1 MRKKYIALTAV
12 LLAWCA
18 AAESVCVNG
27 VCYPDEESA
36 RAAGALLTDAPH
48 LPDSMP
54 GMAAK
59 HVGTLSP
66 SDLSVTTNV
75 PVQTDL
81 KNLLHEV
88 DASPDEVKDP
98 PKMRISRRLAMGYMG
113 PEEFK
118 KFLLEDSAGNVKS
131 DAAETPASG
140 GKSSLADKLGSA
152 SVVMAFV
159 LVFFG
164 GLLMNLTPCVLPL
177 IPVSL
182 ALVGRGAARGTAYGL
197 GMTLSY
203 GALGL
208 AAAFGGLAF
217 GTIQSSPWFNLVVAA
232 VFIFLALATSE
243 VFFIDFSRFRP
254 RPKSG
259 GAVTGKGGLLGAF
272 VLGAGTA
279 VLAGACVAPILLAT
293 LLLTADWFA
302 AGRVWAVALPFVLG
316 AGMGLPWPFVTAGL
330 SVLPKPGA
338 WMRWVN
344 RAFAILL
351 FGMAAWY
358 GWLAWEGFAARRASV
373 KDTAPSANDVTG
385 EGVVVSPE
393 RPRLVILGAPW
404 CKNCTAME
412 QTTLKEPSVVET
424 LSNFDVSH
432 ISINDFHDL
441 RKYPELDGLKIMGVP
456 AYVVFEAKPVE
467 KKQVEKK

>member
-1 MRKKYIALTAV
+1 MRKKYIALAAV
-12 LLAWCA
+12 LLAWCG
-18 AAESVCVNG
+18 AAEPVCVNG
-27 VCYPDEESA
+27 VCYPDEETA
-36 RAAGALLTDAPH
+36 RKANAGFGVPH
-48 LPDSMP
+48 LPGAIS
-54 GMAAK
+54 GISTN

-66 SDLSVTTNV
+66 SDISVTTNV

-81 KNLLHEV
+81 KNLLKEV
-88 DASPDEVKDP
+88 DGSPEEVTEP
-98 PKMRISRRLAMGYMG
+98 PKMHISRRLAMGYME

-118 KFLLEDSAGNVKS
+118 KFLVGDSAENFKS
-131 DAAETPASG
+131 DTADTPTPA
-140 GKSSLADKLGSA
+140 GKSSLADKLGNA

-164 GLLMNLTPCVLPL
+164 GFLMNLTPCVLPL

-182 ALVGRGAARGTAYGL
+182 ALVGRGTARGMAYGL
-197 GMTLSY
+197 GMAISY

-208 AAAFGGLAF
+208 VAAFGGLAF
-217 GTIQSSPWFNLVVAA
+217 GTIQSSPWFNLVVTV
-232 VFIFLALATSE
+232 VFILLALATSE
-243 VFFIDFSRFRP
+243 VFFIDFSKFRP

-259 GAVTGKGGLLGAF
+259 GAATGKGGLLGAF
-272 VLGAGTA
+272 LLGAGTA

-316 AGMGLPWPFVTAGL
+316 AGMGLPWPFVTTGL

-358 GWLAWEGFAARRASV
+358 GWLAWEGFAARGTSA
-373 KDTAPSANDVTG
+373 KDSAPSANDAAG
-385 EGVVVSPE
+385 EVVAVSPE

-412 QTTLKEPSVVET
+412 RTTLKEPSVVEA
-424 LSNFDVSH
+424 LSKFDVSH
-432 ISINDFHDL
+432 ISINDFNDL

-467 KKQVEKK
+467 KKEEETK